1 LTLPFRNRTNNLA
14 QATPV
19 PVLSLA
25 LSNVEGT
32 VEGEAEG
39 PSDGRVRVAP
49 GKIAEL
55 TELKNKKFYHSDY
68 SALEQLTKQTYKSS
82 SRKL

>member
-1 LTLPFRNRTNNLA
+1 M
-14 QATPV
+14 

-39 PSDGRVRVAP
+39 PSNGRVRVVP

-55 TELKNKKFYHSDY
+55 KNKKSYHSDY